1 MDDAFLVTL
10 DGRGFFLIQK
20 TRVTNLHGAK
30 KMEMREKAQ
39 VMNAEEIRRALLRIA
54 HEILEQNHKH
64 IEELVLVGVK
74 SRGDFI
80 AHRIAENL
88 ERIEEI
94 EVDVGAI
101 DVTLYRDDI
110 NLRETQIQVSST
122 ELPFDITGKW
132 VILVDEVLY
141 TGRTVRAAMDALMD
155 FGRPAAI
162 QLATLI
168 DRGHRELPIAAD
180 YVGKNV
186 PTSRR
191 EFVRVRLAEEGGV
204 DSATIYEKEEE

>member
-1 MDDAFLVTL
+1 
-10 DGRGFFLIQK
+10 
-20 TRVTNLHGAK
+20 
-30 KMEMREKAQ
+30 MEMREKAQ
-39 VMNAEEIRRALLRIA
+39 VMNTEEIRRALLRIA

-64 IEELVLVGVK
+64 IGDLVLVGVK
-74 SRGDFI
+74 SRGDII

-88 ERIEEI
+88 ERIEKI

-110 NLRETQIQVSST
+110 NLHRDDINLHESQIQVNST
-122 ELPFDITGKW
+122 ELSFSITGKW

-191 EFVRVRLAEEGGV
+191 EFVRVQLAEESGT
-204 DSATIYEKEEE
+204 DAATIYEKEEE

>member
-1 MDDAFLVTL
+1 
-10 DGRGFFLIQK
+10 
-20 TRVTNLHGAK
+20 
-30 KMEMREKAQ
+30 MREKTQ

-54 HEILEQNHKH
+54 HEILEHNHKH
-64 IEELVLVGVK
+64 IEDIVIVGVK

-88 ERIEEI
+88 ERIEDI

-110 NLRETQIQVSST
+110 NLRETQIQVNST
-122 ELPFDITGKW
+122 EIPFDITDKW
-132 VILVDEVLY
+132 VVLVDEVLY
-141 TGRTVRAAMDALMD
+141 TGRTIRAAMDALMD

-186 PTSRR
+186 PTARR
-191 EFVRVRLAEEGGV
+191 EFVRVQLAEEKSGV
-204 DSATIYEKEEE
+204 DSAIIYERDDE

>member
-1 MDDAFLVTL
+1 
-10 DGRGFFLIQK
+10 
-20 TRVTNLHGAK
+20 
-30 KMEMREKAQ
+30 MREKAQ
-39 VMNAEEIRRALLRIA
+39 VMNTEEIRRALLRIA
-54 HEILEQNHKH
+54 HEILEHNHKH
-64 IEELVLVGVK
+64 IDDLVLVGIK
-74 SRGDFI
+74 SRGDI
-80 AHRIAENL
+80 LAHRIAENL
-88 ERIEEI
+88 ERIENI
-94 EVDVGAI
+94 DVDVGAI

-110 NLRETQIQVSST
+110 NLYETQIQVNST

-168 DRGHRELPIAAD
+168 DRGHRELPIASD

-186 PTSRR
+186 PTSRK
-191 EFVRVRLAEEGGV
+191 EFVKVQLAEESDV
-204 DSATIYEKEEE
+204 DSAVIYEKDEE

>member
-1 MDDAFLVTL
+1 
-10 DGRGFFLIQK
+10 
-20 TRVTNLHGAK
+20 
-30 KMEMREKAQ
+30 MREKAQ
-39 VMNAEEIRRALLRIA
+39 VMNTEEIRRALLRIA
-54 HEILEQNHKH
+54 HEILEHNHKH
-64 IEELVLVGVK
+64 IDDLVLVGIK
-74 SRGDFI
+74 SRGDI
-80 AHRIAENL
+80 LAHRIAENL
-88 ERIEEI
+88 ERIENI

-110 NLRETQIQVSST
+110 NLHETHTQVNST
-122 ELPFDITGKW
+122 DISFEIKGKW

-168 DRGHRELPIAAD
+168 DRGHRELPIASD

-186 PTSRR
+186 PTSRK
-191 EFVRVRLAEEGGV
+191 EFVRVQLAEESDV
-204 DSATIYEKEEE
+204 DSAVIYEKDEE

>member
-1 MDDAFLVTL
+1 MPMTVSM
-10 DGRGFFLIQK
+10 G
-20 TRVTNLHGAK
+20 
-30 KMEMREKAQ
+30 REKAQ
-39 VMNAEEIRRALLRIA
+39 VMNVEEMRRALLRIA

-64 IEELVLVGVK
+64 IKDLVLVGVK
-74 SRGDFI
+74 SRGDI
-80 AHRIAENL
+80 LAHRIAENL
-88 ERIEEI
+88 ERIERI

-110 NLRETQIQVSST
+110 NLHETQIQVNST
-122 ELPFDITGKW
+122 ELPFDITGKR

-186 PTSRR
+186 PTSRK
-191 EFVRVRLAEEGGV
+191 EFVRVRLAEEHDE
-204 DSATIYEKEEE
+204 DSAIIYERDGE

>member
-1 MDDAFLVTL
+1 MPITVSL
-10 DGRGFFLIQK
+10 G
-20 TRVTNLHGAK
+20 
-30 KMEMREKAQ
+30 REKAQ
-39 VMNAEEIRRALLRIA
+39 VMNPEEIRRALLRIA

-64 IEELVLVGVK
+64 IGDLVFVGVK

-88 ERIEEI
+88 ERIENI

-110 NLRETQIQVSST
+110 NLHETQIQVSNT
-122 ELPFDITGKW
+122 ELPFEITGKW

-186 PTSRR
+186 PTSRK
-191 EFVRVRLAEEGGV
+191 EFVRVQLAEEGGI
-204 DSATIYEKEEE
+204 DSAIIYEREAE

>member
-1 MDDAFLVTL
+1 MTVTVST
-10 DGRGFFLIQK
+10 G
-20 TRVTNLHGAK
+20 
-30 KMEMREKAQ
+30 REKAQ

-64 IEELVLVGVK
+64 IKDLVFVGVK
-74 SRGDFI
+74 SRGDI
-80 AHRIAENL
+80 LARRIAENL
-88 ERIEEI
+88 ERIEKI
-94 EVDVGAI
+94 EVNVGAI
-101 DVTLYRDDI
+101 DVTLYRDDL
-110 NLRETQIQVSST
+110 NLHERQIRVNAT
-122 ELPFDITGKW
+122 DIPFDITDKW

-168 DRGHRELPIAAD
+168 DRGHRELPIASD

-186 PTSRR
+186 PTSRK

-204 DSATIYEKEEE
+204 DSATIYEREDE

>member
-1 MDDAFLVTL
+1 MMPFSSRQTGEAFSLLREYKRHIDTGKV
-10 DGRGFFLIQK
+10 
-20 TRVTNLHGAK
+20 
-30 KMEMREKAQ
+30 EMREKAQ
-39 VMNAEEIRRALLRIA
+39 VMNTEEIRRALLRIA
-54 HEILEQNHKH
+54 HEILEHNHKH
-64 IEELVLVGVK
+64 LDNLVLVGVK
-74 SRGDFI
+74 SRGDLL

-88 ERIEEI
+88 ERIENI
-94 EVDVGAI
+94 EVNVGAI

-110 NLRETQIQVSST
+110 NLHETQIQVNST
-122 ELPFDITGKW
+122 ELAFDITGKW

-168 DRGHRELPIAAD
+168 DRGHRELPIASD

-186 PTSRR
+186 PTSRK
-191 EFVRVRLAEEGGV
+191 EFVRVQLAEESGV
-204 DSATIYEKEEE
+204 DSAVIYEKDEE

>member
-1 MDDAFLVTL
+1 MMPFSSHQTEEAFCLL
-10 DGRGFFLIQK
+10 REPYKLIQDK
-20 TRVTNLHGAK
+20 Q
-30 KMEMREKAQ
+30 MEMREKAQ

-64 IEELVLVGVK
+64 IGDLVLVGVK
-74 SRGDFI
+74 SRGDII

-88 ERIEEI
+88 ERIENI

-110 NLRETQIQVSST
+110 NLHETQIQVSST
-122 ELPFDITGKW
+122 EISFDITGKW

-162 QLATLI
+162 QLVTLI

-186 PTSRR
+186 PTSRK
-191 EFVRVRLAEEGGV
+191 EFVRVQLAEESGI
-204 DSATIYEKEEE
+204 DAAIIYETEDE

>member
-1 MDDAFLVTL
+1 MPITDFT
-10 DGRGFFLIQK
+10 G
-20 TRVTNLHGAK
+20 
-30 KMEMREKAQ
+30 REKAQ
-39 VMNAEEIRRALLRIA
+39 VMNTEEIRRALLRIA

-64 IEELVLVGVK
+64 IADLVLVGVK
-74 SRGDFI
+74 SRGDII

-88 ERIEEI
+88 EHIEQI

-101 DVTLYRDDI
+101 DVTLYRDDL
-110 NLRETQIQVSST
+110 NLYEAQIQVNST
-122 ELPFDITGKW
+122 ELPFDVTGKW
-132 VILVDEVLY
+132 IILVDEVLY

-186 PTSRR
+186 PTSRK
-191 EFVRVRLAEEGGV
+191 EFIRVQLAEEHGT
-204 DSATIYEKEEE
+204 DAATIYEREDE

>member
-1 MDDAFLVTL
+1 MPMIVST
-10 DGRGFFLIQK
+10 
-20 TRVTNLHGAK
+20 
-30 KMEMREKAQ
+30 EREKAQ
-39 VMNAEEIRRALLRIA
+39 VMNVEEIRRALLRIA
-54 HEILEQNHKH
+54 HEILEHNHKH
-64 IEELVLVGVK
+64 IADIVLVGIK
-74 SRGDFI
+74 SRGDI
-80 AHRIAENL
+80 LAHRIAENL

-94 EVDVGAI
+94 EVDVGAV

-110 NLRETQIQVSST
+110 NLRETQIQVNST
-122 ELPFDITGKW
+122 ELHFDITDKW

-162 QLATLI
+162 QLAILV

-191 EFVRVRLAEEGGV
+191 EFVRVRLTEEGGV
-204 DSATIYEKEEE
+204 DSATIYERESE

>member
-1 MDDAFLVTL
+1 MGEAFYFYRT
-10 DGRGFFLIQK
+10 K
-20 TRVTNLHGAK
+20 
-30 KMEMREKAQ
+30 EMPITVAPEREKAR

-64 IEELVLVGVK
+64 IKELVLVGIK

-88 ERIEEI
+88 ERIEDI
-94 EVDVGAI
+94 DVDVGAI

-110 NLRETQIQVSST
+110 NLHETQIQVSNT
-122 ELPFDITGKW
+122 ELPFDVTGKW

-191 EFVRVRLAEEGGV
+191 EFVRVQLAEEEPGV
-204 DSATIYEKEEE
+204 DSATIYERGNRE

>member
-1 MDDAFLVTL
+1 MSITAST
-10 DGRGFFLIQK
+10 
-20 TRVTNLHGAK
+20 
-30 KMEMREKAQ
+30 EREKAQ
-39 VMNAEEIRRALLRIA
+39 VMNAEEMRRALLRIA
-54 HEILEQNHKH
+54 HEILEHNHKH
-64 IEELVLVGVK
+64 IDDLVLVGVK
-74 SRGDFI
+74 SRGDI
-80 AHRIAENL
+80 LAHRIAENL
-88 ERIEEI
+88 ERIEQI
-94 EVDVGAI
+94 EVNVGAI

-110 NLRETQIQVSST
+110 NLHERQIQVNT
-122 ELPFDITGKW
+122 TDIPFDTTDKR

-168 DRGHRELPIAAD
+168 DRGHRELPIASD

-186 PTSRR
+186 PTSRK

-204 DSATIYEKEEE
+204 DAATIYEREGE

>member
-1 MDDAFLVTL
+1 
-10 DGRGFFLIQK
+10 
-20 TRVTNLHGAK
+20 
-30 KMEMREKAQ
+30 MREKAQ
-39 VMNAEEIRRALLRIA
+39 VMNTEEIRRALLRIA
-54 HEILEQNHKH
+54 HEILEHNHKH
-64 IEELVLVGVK
+64 IDDLVLVGVK
-74 SRGDFI
+74 SRGDI
-80 AHRIAENL
+80 LAHRIAENL
-88 ERIEEI
+88 ERIENI
-94 EVDVGAI
+94 DVDVGAI

-110 NLRETQIQVSST
+110 NLYETQIQVNST

-168 DRGHRELPIAAD
+168 DRGHRELPIASD

-186 PTSRR
+186 PTSRK
-191 EFVRVRLAEEGGV
+191 EFVRVQLAEESDV
-204 DSATIYEKEEE
+204 DSAVIYEKDEE

>member
-1 MDDAFLVTL
+1 MSITAAM
-10 DGRGFFLIQK
+10 G
-20 TRVTNLHGAK
+20 
-30 KMEMREKAQ
+30 REKTK

-54 HEILEQNHKH
+54 HEILEHNHKH
-64 IEELVLVGVK
+64 IEDIVLVGIK

-88 ERIEEI
+88 ERIENI

-110 NLRETQIQVSST
+110 NLRERPIQINST
-122 ELPFDITGKW
+122 ELPFEITGKW
-132 VILVDEVLY
+132 VILVDEVVY

-162 QLATLI
+162 QLAALI

-191 EFVRVRLAEEGGV
+191 EFIRVQLAEEPTGV
-204 DSATIYEKEEE
+204 DSATIYEREGE